1 MKKAMLPLFALLA
14 LVGCGENVISLPDSD
29 RWVGTFT
36 GLASCGD
43 EDTPGTIFITGVD
56 DNTVTVSAIVDCFDD
71 PVLFTG
77 EVSGNNMSL
86 VSQETPCYFDGDIT
100 GNASLSANGN
110 EIIMTISNNFTLT
123 CNITGTR

>member
-14 LVGCGENVISLPDSD
+14 LVGCGESVISLPDSD

-43 EDTPGTIFITGVD
+43 DDTPGTIFITGVD

-77 EVSGNNMSL
+77 EVNGNNMSL